1 MCRLRRARPWR
12 PAGYWRHVDAQPV
25 ICAFEASAPARRA
38 IEAAA
43 WLAGALR
50 APLEV
55 IHVFDAGAQAAV
67 PREGGLRDPVLRREV
82 RLRLD
87 ERERAR
93 MHRML
98 QSVVEPLPGNDVE
111 TVVLDGLVVPTL
123 HDAAAERRAV
133 VLVSGTA
140 ARAGLDHVLEGSVAG
155 RLAANAPCPVV
166 TVPPDATIA
175 DPGPV
180 LVGDDGSDHARR
192 AVHHAATLADRLGRE
207 LIRMEAD
214 DDDPVRDLAAAGR
227 EHRACLIATGT
238 RGRGPIRAELLG
250 SVSSGLVQTAER
262 PIMLVP
268 ASAGDPP
275 ARGS

>member
-1 MCRLRRARPWR
+1 
-12 PAGYWRHVDAQPV
+12 
-25 ICAFEASAPARRA
+25 
-38 IEAAA
+38 
-43 WLAGALR
+43 
-50 APLEV
+50 
-55 IHVFDAGAQAAV
+55 
-67 PREGGLRDPVLRREV
+67 
-82 RLRLD
+82 
-87 ERERAR
+87 
-93 MHRML
+93 
-98 QSVVEPLPGNDVE
+98 
-111 TVVLDGLVVPTL
+111 
-123 HDAAAERRAV
+123 V

-140 ARAGLDHVLEGSVAG
+140 ARAGLDHALEGSVAG

-207 LIRMEAD
+207 LVRMEAD

-262 PIMLVP
+262 PVMLVP
-268 ASAGDPP
+268 ASAGDAP